1 MNERAARCL
10 LVARV
15 LAADGFMTD
24 AERVS
29 LTEAMDR
36 HGLDATDRQIVSDME
51 RMTEAEAVVR
61 ALPEATRRAILD
73 ELLEAALAD
82 GKLSPHETRVV
93 GEISA
98 AIGVA

>member
-24 AERVS
+24 AERET
-29 LTEAMDR
+29 LAEAMNR
-36 HGLDATDRQIVSDME
+36 HGLDESDRRIVSDME
-51 RMTEAEAVVR
+51 RMADAEAVIR
-61 ALPEATRRAILD
+61 ALPEAARRAIVD

>member
-1 MNERAARCL
+1 MN
-10 LVARV
+10 
-15 LAADGFMTD
+15 
-24 AERVS
+24 
-29 LTEAMDR
+29 R
-36 HGLDATDRQIVSDME
+36 HGLDESDRRIVSDME
-51 RMTEAEAVVR
+51 RMADAEAVIR
-61 ALPEATRRAILD
+61 ALPEAARRAIVD

>member
-24 AERVS
+24 AERET
-29 LTEAMDR
+29 LAHAMDR
-36 HGLDATDRQIVSDME
+36 HGLDEADRRIVSDME
-51 RMTEAEAVVR
+51 RMADAEAVIR
-61 ALPEATRRAILD
+61 ALPVATRRALVD